1 MSLLQ
6 PPHAE
11 IAVDWKAATQ
21 YETSGDIKIASP
33 ERVMFQTT
41 TPNQSEMQSFTSEG
55 GMLSVSATAQGYTD
69 TVTAYITG
77 SQVAGAD
84 ITQVTTNMYCPT
96 SCCSTGTCTTL
107 DGGQP
112 ATPNLFT
119 IAYPESGCQQ
129 FALREWAYA
138 RPYDHS
144 HQSADALLPWLHSYN
159 HHRPHQGFGGRT
171 PISRLPK
178 DNLLQFDT

>member
-33 ERVMFQTT
+33 EPVMFQTT

-129 FALREWAYA
+129 FGLNVDHHYPTSLGALWPTENKKSPHRWVRRLACFRTQSAIHTLREC
-138 RPYDHS
+138 RPPG
-144 HQSADALLPWLHSYN
+144 A
-159 HHRPHQGFGGRT
+159 G
-171 PISRLPK
+171 
-178 DNLLQFDT
+178 